1 MRGNGMRN
9 KNVRKWIVIFMIIIM
24 AGSSVLF
31 GLSAVF

>member
-1 MRGNGMRN
+1 MRN